1 MKDTLKEGMTFA
13 HTITVDRDRTIA
25 HLGDDLRIYA
35 TPDLLRDVE
44 QTCLRFIAE
53 QAADE
58 GEQSVGMSVES
69 LRHLKPTPEGWDVTI
84 TATIEKVDGRRVFFD
99 VVGHDKIDQVLACKH
114 GRFVVDIAKVK
125 EAVAAKKAQGEEG

>member
-1 MKDTLKEGMTFA
+1 MKNTLKEGMTFA

-25 HLGDDLRIYA
+25 HLGEDLRIYA

-84 TATIEKVDGRRVFFD
+84 TATIEKVDGRRVFCD